1 VQDASNDR
9 TDWLVARFEAD
20 RPRLRAIAGR
30 MLGSRSEA
38 DDVLQDAWVRVS
50 GADVGEIDNLAG
62 WFTTVVSRL
71 ALDRLRSRRARPVVS
86 GPHDEHAAT
95 GEAGPAEQAELAEAV
110 GGALVV
116 VLDALTPPERIAFVL
131 HDVFAVPFDEVGRI
145 LDRSPEATRQLA
157 SRARRRV
164 RGVGSRS
171 GAVDPAAHRRVVTA
185 FLRAAQSGDLAGLL
199 GVLHPDVALRPD
211 AAALRMGALRPTSG
225 ADAVAQALAGGARA
239 AQLAVVDGFAA
250 LVWAPGG
257 HVRGVVEFVIVDDR
271 IVAIDVIGD
280 GDRIAR
286 RELVLL

>member
-9 TDWLVARFEAD
+9 TEWLVARFEAD

-50 GADVGEIDNLAG
+50 GADAEEIDNLAG

-86 GPHDEHAAT
+86 GRHDENAAT
-95 GEAGPAEQAELAEAV
+95 GEAGPAEQAELADAV

-164 RGVGSRS
+164 RGVGPRS

-211 AAALRMGALRPTSG
+211 AAALRMGALRPTTG

-239 AQLAVVDGFAA
+239 AQLAVVDGFAG

-271 IVAIDVIGD
+271 IVAIDVTGD

-286 RELVLL
+286 RELVML